1 MLWCKP
7 RGCQHGPMSARI
19 YNKGASPRHNIDDS
33 GAPAWGH
40 SPFAGGN
47 DIGAPLLATEG
58 GGAPEPKSARL
69 GFVAG
74 TILEDKLNAF
84 ERLLF
89 RATRGNMFLKNASVG
104 SVVDPTTTEKVEKA
118 VFVVFF
124 AGERARSKILKARA
138 HGRRDTL
145 TLDST
150 LWHLCSLPCPCVF
163 FLLPSKGRKPVLHLL
178 YACPRRT
185 GVAVS
190 LLVTRAAVPGSP
202 HAWQFCIPCLYTR
215 WHHFVRS

>member
-1 MLWCKP
+1 M
-7 RGCQHGPMSARI
+7 GPLT
-19 YNKGASPRHNIDDS
+19 
-33 GAPAWGH
+33 
-40 SPFAGGN
+40 FAGGN

-58 GGAPEPKSARL
+58 GLALEPKSARL

-124 AGERARSKILKARA
+124 AGERARAKILKARPLCR
-138 HGRRDTL
+138 GTL
-145 TLDST
+145 NLSISLD
-150 LWHLCSLPCPCVF
+150 CP
-163 FLLPSKGRKPVLHLL
+163 
-178 YACPRRT
+178 
-185 GVAVS
+185 
-190 LLVTRAAVPGSP
+190 VPP
-202 HAWQFCIPCLYTR
+202 PILAP
-215 WHHFVRS
+215 